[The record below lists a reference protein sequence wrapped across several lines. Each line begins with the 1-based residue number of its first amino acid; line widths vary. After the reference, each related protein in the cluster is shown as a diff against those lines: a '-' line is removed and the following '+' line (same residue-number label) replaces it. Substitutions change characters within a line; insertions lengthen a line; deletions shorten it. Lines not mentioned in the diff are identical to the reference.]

1 MLYIQDHH
9 LTCSFISTRIDILNS
24 CLWSQD
30 RQMCFSVGEFIDRI
44 GTSRVSTLAWVQM
57 MHSRILITYSLR
69 CGSHR
74 KTLEVSVHDDLCDAA
89 ALVRS
94 NAQQCLAS

>member
-1 MLYIQDHH
+1 
-9 LTCSFISTRIDILNS
+9 
-24 CLWSQD
+24 
-30 RQMCFSVGEFIDRI
+30 MCFSVGEFVERI

-57 MHSRILITYSLR
+57 MHSRILTTYSLR

-74 KTLEVSVHDDLCDAA
+74 KTLEDSMDDDLYNVAA
-89 ALVRS
+89 PVRI